1 MSYEYKV
8 ESKVFFWIFSLFIT
22 TIVFSIIYYSFVADS
37 NFNKLYLFI
46 LYLVCCVGIF
56 LIGVFLTNVTTF
68 LYSIIQPKDYFSK
81 DLKNSNDS
89 KNNLKMIKRY
99 KEVFYNLDFGDKEKS
114 IDIIQRTVGFSDVD
128 SRNVYSILKNL
139 IKNKTFLVLSGII
152 ISLIVYVI
160 LTSINVFFIVKESIF
175 LPISVSLIIFLIFIF
190 ESVSISKLPV
200 NFYMNIINV
209 NRKKL
214 VENKKDLAENQKK
227 LNLIFKEKEAKK
239 DKIIHLV
246 GFLINKNIK
255 KKDIIEMLA
264 SQGVESSELK
274 DLILD
279 ASEGYR
285 SIETKTTYD
294 EVSSKI
300 DEIILLY
307 TEIKNIDVEI
317 FTLKKKIIKLKKI
330 QETIEKINSDDWDY
344 YRNINLDLIRRSKD
358 FEKNID
364 EEILNKINKRNELE
378 QNRGYILKNLYESFL
393 PYKDT
398 LTKERISSILISK
411 GYSYEMLSDIL
422 DEFKKNNIDL
432 DKNKRS
438 LQDKFVSKI
447 NSFYDSF
454 RN

>member
-1 MSYEYKV
+1 MSYEYKI

-22 TIVFSIIYYSFVADS
+22 TIIFSIIYYSFVADS

-89 KNNLKMIKRY
+89 ENNLKMIKRY

-214 VENKKDLAENQKK
+214 IENKKDLAENQKK

-246 GFLINKNIK
+246 SFLINKNIK
-255 KKDIIEMLA
+255 KKDIIDMLT